1 MKNKY
6 EFETEAYLKVSQHK
20 MRTRKRAAAFTAFS
34 LVAVLTFSG
43 AAVSLSNRMR
53 NNNEMAGE
61 TLQLSAEKTDTANA
75 TEESASR
82 TGCTAE
88 MTPDDT
94 SEAEESSYYHTVL
107 THFDYPSY
115 SSAAEV
121 AKAAENVYTGTVT
134 DISFEI
140 IYMPTGETIDT
151 SDSSEASRML
161 YTVYTVQL
169 SDSFKGENPDEIKIY
184 RIGGLIGYKESV
196 QYNMIEK
203 AGLFD
208 EYHGIPVTTDA
219 DASKLTVGAQ
229 YLFCTVRPVEGHDV
243 PINPTQ
249 FAYDPASASANE
261 IIAQI
266 RQ

>member
-6 EFETEAYLKVSQHK
+6 EFETEVYLKVSQHK

-53 NNNEMAGE
+53 NNNEMAEE
-61 TLQLSAEKTDTANA
+61 TLQFSAEKTDTANA

-88 MTPDDT
+88 MT
-94 SEAEESSYYHTVL
+94 YHTVL

-121 AKAAENVYTGTVT
+121 AKAAENVYAGTVT

-140 IYMPTGETIDT
+140 ICMQTGETVDT

-196 QYNMIEK
+196 QYSMIEK

>member
-6 EFETEAYLKVSQHK
+6 EFETEVYLKVSQHK
-20 MRTRKRAAAFTAFS
+20 LRTRKRAAAFTAFS

-43 AAVSLSNRMR
+43 AAVSLSNRLR
-53 NNNEMAGE
+53 NSNEMTGE
-61 TLQLSAEKTDTANA
+61 TLQFSAEKTDTANA

-88 MTPDDT
+88 MAPDDT
-94 SEAEESSYYHTVL
+94 NEAEESSYYHTVL

-121 AKAAENVYTGTVT
+121 SKAAENVYTGTVT

-140 IYMPTGETIDT
+140 ICMQTGETVDT

-169 SDSFKGENPDEIKIY
+169 SDSFKGENPEVIKIY
-184 RIGGLIGYKESV
+184 RIGGLIGYKESL
-196 QYNMIEK
+196 QYSMIEK

>member
-6 EFETEAYLKVSQHK
+6 EFETEVYLKVSQHK

-34 LVAVLTFSG
+34 LVAVLTFLG

-61 TLQLSAEKTDTANA
+61 TLQLSAEKIDTANA

-121 AKAAENVYTGTVT
+121 SKAAENVYTGTVT

-140 IYMPTGETIDT
+140 IYMQTGETVDA
-151 SDSSEASRML
+151 SDSSEASSIL

-184 RIGGLIGYKESV
+184 RNGGYKESV

>member
-6 EFETEAYLKVSQHK
+6 EFETEVYLKVSQHK
-20 MRTRKRAAAFTAFS
+20 SRTRKRAAAFTAFS

-43 AAVSLSNRMR
+43 AAVSLSNRMC

-61 TLQLSAEKTDTANA
+61 TLQFSAEKTDTANA

-82 TGCTAE
+82 TDCTAE

-94 SEAEESSYYHTVL
+94 NKAEESSYYHTVL

-121 AKAAENVYTGTVT
+121 SKAAENVYTGTVT

-140 IYMPTGETIDT
+140 IYMQTGETVDT
-151 SDSSEASRML
+151 GDSSEASRML

-184 RIGGLIGYKESV
+184 RIGGLIGYKESL

-208 EYHGIPVTTDA
+208 KYHGIPVTTDA

>member
-6 EFETEAYLKVSQHK
+6 EFETEVYLKVSQHK
-20 MRTRKRAAAFTAFS
+20 LRTRKRAAAFTAFS

-43 AAVSLSNRMR
+43 AAVSLSNRLR
-53 NNNEMAGE
+53 NSNEMTGE
-61 TLQLSAEKTDTANA
+61 TLQFSAEKTDTANA

-94 SEAEESSYYHTVL
+94 NEAEASSYYHTVL

-121 AKAAENVYTGTVT
+121 SKAAENVYTGTVT

-140 IYMPTGETIDT
+140 ICMQTGETVDT

-169 SDSFKGENPDEIKIY
+169 SDSFKGENPEVIKIY
-184 RIGGLIGYKESV
+184 RIGGLIGYKESL
-196 QYNMIEK
+196 QYSMIEK

>member
-6 EFETEAYLKVSQHK
+6 EFETEVYLKVSQHK

-34 LVAVLTFSG
+34 LVAVLTFSD

-53 NNNEMAGE
+53 NNNEMASE
-61 TLQLSAEKTDTANA
+61 TLQFSAEKTDTANA

-115 SSAAEV
+115 SNAAEV
-121 AKAAENVYTGTVT
+121 VKAAENVYTGTVT

-140 IYMPTGETIDT
+140 ICMQTGETVD
-151 SDSSEASRML
+151 ASRML

-196 QYNMIEK
+196 QYSMIEK

>member
-6 EFETEAYLKVSQHK
+6 EFETEVYIKVSQHK
-20 MRTRKRAAAFTAFS
+20 MRTRKRAAVFTAFS

-61 TLQLSAEKTDTANA
+61 TLQFSAEKTDTANA

-107 THFDYPSY
+107 THFDDPSY

-140 IYMPTGETIDT
+140 ICMQTGEAVDT

-161 YTVYTVQL
+161 YTVYTVQRT
-169 SDSFKGENPDEIKIY
+169 DSFKGENPVEIKIY

>member
-6 EFETEAYLKVSQHK
+6 EFETEVYLKVTQHK
-20 MRTRKRAAAFTAFS
+20 LRTRKRAAAFTAFS

-43 AAVSLSNRMR
+43 AAVSLSNRLR
-53 NNNEMAGE
+53 NSNEMASE
-61 TLQLSAEKTDTANA
+61 TLQFSAEKTDTANA
-75 TEESASR
+75 TEESASC

-94 SEAEESSYYHTVL
+94 NETEASSYYHTVL

-121 AKAAENVYTGTVT
+121 SKAAENVYTGTVT

-140 IYMPTGETIDT
+140 ICMQTGETVDT

-169 SDSFKGENPDEIKIY
+169 SDSFKGENPEVIKIY

>member
-6 EFETEAYLKVSQHK
+6 EFETEVYLKVSQHK
-20 MRTRKRAAAFTAFS
+20 LRTRKRAAAFTAFS

-43 AAVSLSNRMR
+43 AAVSLSNRLR
-53 NNNEMAGE
+53 NSNEMTGE
-61 TLQLSAEKTDTANA
+61 TLQFSAEKTDTANA

-82 TGCTAE
+82 TDCTAE

-94 SEAEESSYYHTVL
+94 NEAEASSYYHTVL

-121 AKAAENVYTGTVT
+121 SKAAENVYTGTVT

-140 IYMPTGETIDT
+140 IYMQTGETVDT
-151 SDSSEASRML
+151 GDSSEASRML

-169 SDSFKGENPDEIKIY
+169 SDSFKGENPEVIKIY

>member
-6 EFETEAYLKVSQHK
+6 EFETEVYLKVSQHK
-20 MRTRKRAAAFTAFS
+20 LRTRKRAAAFTAFS

-43 AAVSLSNRMR
+43 AAVSLSNRLR
-53 NNNEMAGE
+53 NSNEMTGE
-61 TLQLSAEKTDTANA
+61 TLQFSAEKTDTANA

-82 TGCTAE
+82 TDCTAE

-94 SEAEESSYYHTVL
+94 NEAEASSYYHTVL

-121 AKAAENVYTGTVT
+121 SKAAENVYTGTVT

-140 IYMPTGETIDT
+140 IYMQTGETVDT
-151 SDSSEASRML
+151 GDSSEASRML

-184 RIGGLIGYKESV
+184 RIGGLIGYKESL

-229 YLFCTVRPVEGHDV
+229 YLFCTVRPVGGHDV

>member
-1 MKNKY
+1 
-6 EFETEAYLKVSQHK
+6 
-20 MRTRKRAAAFTAFS
+20 
-34 LVAVLTFSG
+34 
-43 AAVSLSNRMR
+43 
-53 NNNEMAGE
+53 
-61 TLQLSAEKTDTANA
+61 
-75 TEESASR
+75 
-82 TGCTAE
+82 
-88 MTPDDT
+88 
-94 SEAEESSYYHTVL
+94 
-107 THFDYPSY
+107 
-115 SSAAEV
+115 
-121 AKAAENVYTGTVT
+121 
-134 DISFEI
+134 
-140 IYMPTGETIDT
+140 
-151 SDSSEASRML
+151 ML

-184 RIGGLIGYKESV
+184 RIGGLIGYKESL

-208 EYHGIPVTTDA
+208 EYHGIHVTTDA

>member
-6 EFETEAYLKVSQHK
+6 EFETEVYLKVSQHK

-53 NNNEMAGE
+53 NNNEMADE
-61 TLQLSAEKTDTANA
+61 TLQFSAEKTDTANA
-75 TEESASR
+75 TEA
-82 TGCTAE
+82 GCTAE

-140 IYMPTGETIDT
+140 IYMQTGETVDT

-196 QYNMIEK
+196 QYSMIEK

-229 YLFCTVRPVEGHDV
+229 YLFCTVRPVGGHDV

>member
-6 EFETEAYLKVSQHK
+6 EFETEVYLKVSQHK

-61 TLQLSAEKTDTANA
+61 TLQFSAEKTDTANA
-75 TEESASR
+75 TE

-140 IYMPTGETIDT
+140 ICMQTGETVDT

-169 SDSFKGENPDEIKIY
+169 SNSFKGENPDEIKIY

-196 QYNMIEK
+196 QYSMIEK
-203 AGLFD
+203 
-208 EYHGIPVTTDA
+208 PVCLMNIMVFPLQPTPT
-219 DASKLTVGAQ
+219 
-229 YLFCTVRPVEGHDV
+229 RP
-243 PINPTQ
+243 
-249 FAYDPASASANE
+249 S
-261 IIAQI
+261 
-266 RQ
+266 

>member
-6 EFETEAYLKVSQHK
+6 EFETEVYLKASQHK

-43 AAVSLSNRMR
+43 AAVSLSNRLR

-115 SSAAEV
+115 SSAAEA

-169 SDSFKGENPDEIKIY
+169 
-184 RIGGLIGYKESV
+184 
-196 QYNMIEK
+196 
-203 AGLFD
+203 LFQRRK
-208 EYHGIPVTTDA
+208 
-219 DASKLTVGAQ
+219 S
-229 YLFCTVRPVEGHDV
+229 
-243 PINPTQ
+243 
-249 FAYDPASASANE
+249 
-261 IIAQI
+261 
-266 RQ
+266 

>member
-6 EFETEAYLKVSQHK
+6 EFETEVYLKVSQHK
-20 MRTRKRAAAFTAFS
+20 MRSRKRAAAFTAFS

-61 TLQLSAEKTDTANA
+61 TLQFSTEKTDTANA
-75 TEESASR
+75 TEESFSR
-82 TGCTAE
+82 TDCTTG
-88 MTPDDT
+88 MTSDDT
-94 SEAEESSYYHTVL
+94 IEAESSAYHTVL
-107 THFDYPSY
+107 THLDYPSY
-115 SSAAEV
+115 SSASEV

-140 IYMPTGETIDT
+140 IYMQTGETVDT
-151 SDSSEASRML
+151 GDSSEASRML

-169 SDSFKGENPDEIKIY
+169 TDSFKGENPEVIKIY
-184 RIGGLIGYKESV
+184 RIGGLIGYKEAD

-203 AGLFD
+203 SGLLD

-229 YLFCTVRPVEGHDV
+229 YLFCTVRPVDGHDV

-249 FAYDPASASANE
+249 FAYAPASASADE

-266 RQ
+266 RP

>member
-6 EFETEAYLKVSQHK
+6 EFETEVYLKVSQHK
-20 MRTRKRAAAFTAFS
+20 LRTRKRAAAFTAFS

-43 AAVSLSNRMR
+43 AAVSLSNRLR
-53 NNNEMAGE
+53 NSNEMTGE
-61 TLQLSAEKTDTANA
+61 TLQFSAEKTDTANA

-94 SEAEESSYYHTVL
+94 NEAEASSYYHTVL

-121 AKAAENVYTGTVT
+121 SKAAENVYTGTVT

-140 IYMPTGETIDT
+140 IYMQTGETVDT

-169 SDSFKGENPDEIKIY
+169 SDSFKGENPEVIKIY
-184 RIGGLIGYKESV
+184 RIGGLIGYKESL

-229 YLFCTVRPVEGHDV
+229 YLFCTVRPVDGHDV

-249 FAYDPASASANE
+249 FAYDPDSASANE

>member
-6 EFETEAYLKVSQHK
+6 EFETEVYRKVSQHK
-20 MRTRKRAAAFTAFS
+20 LRTRKRAAAFTAFS

-43 AAVSLSNRMR
+43 AAVSLSNRLR
-53 NNNEMAGE
+53 NSNEMTGE
-61 TLQLSAEKTDTANA
+61 TLQFSAEKTDTANA

-82 TGCTAE
+82 TDCTAE

-94 SEAEESSYYHTVL
+94 NEAEASSYYHTVL

-121 AKAAENVYTGTVT
+121 SKAAENVYTGTVT

-140 IYMPTGETIDT
+140 IYMQTGETVDT
-151 SDSSEASRML
+151 GDSSEASRML

-184 RIGGLIGYKESV
+184 RIGGLIGYKESL

>member
-6 EFETEAYLKVSQHK
+6 EFETEVYLKVSQHK
-20 MRTRKRAAAFTAFS
+20 LRTRKKAAAFTAFS

-43 AAVSLSNRMR
+43 AAVSLSNRLR
-53 NNNEMAGE
+53 NSNEMTGE
-61 TLQLSAEKTDTANA
+61 TLQFSAEKTDTANA

-82 TGCTAE
+82 TDCTAE

-94 SEAEESSYYHTVL
+94 NEAEASSYYHTVL

-140 IYMPTGETIDT
+140 IYMQTGETVDT

-169 SDSFKGENPDEIKIY
+169 SDSFKGENPEVIKIY
-184 RIGGLIGYKESV
+184 RIGGLIGYKESL